1 MNLNHI
7 TDVNE
12 ANEEIKNYKEG
23 NLCLNGL
30 QSAEGLVLPNKIGG
44 SLCLDGLQPSE
55 KTKLKKQYPN
65 LNII

>member
-12 ANEEIKNYKEG
+12 ANEAIKEYKGG

-30 QSAEGLVLPNKIGG
+30 RS
-44 SLCLDGLQPSE
+44 SE
-55 KTKLKKQYPN
+55 KDELKKQYPN
-65 LNII
+65 LKII